1 MYNYYCANC
10 GVSASATAK
19 FCRRC
24 GAKLAAQSGGLP
36 AIESESVLPEEGAVA
51 VVSKPAVP
59 EDQIR
64 AAQGEMIAPRLPE
77 NSIERAG
84 AGKNG
89 STSLAVRVTRAL
101 AEMRARLRKP
111 AITANAKQPAAN
123 NQGAARAL
131 ERASGLT
138 LHHPFNSALRVAGI
152 ALAILL
158 AGSAFLAFRDQN
170 RSTSSANRSGLNLTA
185 PDEKSA
191 QLVWLGK
198 QDRDQGHYEAA
209 IDDFKQAIALTRNH
223 IEAHLLL
230 ATSYKAIGRVEDALQ
245 TYDQLL
251 KIDEKNLEARFQ
263 LAEIYRERGDWHAAL
278 PQYER
283 IIALNQSSEQALAAL
298 SEIESYRAQRAA
310 NFAPLRTPNQVN
322 VPPQSALR
330 LLPSSDNSSHLHPL
344 LPDLTL
350 TALSRQPL
358 PGTNSGI
365 DDAGSARAIA
375 QAHKDYATRYF
386 NAHQYTAAIKEAKLA
401 LDFTPDDTD
410 LDYIL
415 ASSYN
420 LSGQPEMAL
429 QHARKCLSGTYA
441 SNCKQLVEV
450 TEKNMR
456 EATKKAEAAKK
467 KESQRG
473 LGKPF
478 KN

>member
-1 MYNYYCANC
+1 MM
-10 GVSASATAK
+10 V
-19 FCRRC
+19 
-24 GAKLAAQSGGLP
+24 
-36 AIESESVLPEEGAVA
+36 
-51 VVSKPAVP
+51 
-59 EDQIR
+59 
-64 AAQGEMIAPRLPE
+64 PRLPE
-77 NSIERAG
+77 TSIETAG

-89 STSLAVRVTRAL
+89 STSLTVRVTQAL
-101 AEMRARLRKP
+101 VEMSARLRKP
-111 AITANAKQPAAN
+111 AIITSAKQPAAN

-170 RSTSSANRSGLNLTA
+170 RSTLSANRSGLNLTA

-298 SEIESYRAQRAA
+298 GEIESYKAQRAA
-310 NFAPLRTPNQVN
+310 NYAPLRIPNQVSA
-322 VPPQSALR
+322 PSQSALR

-344 LPDLTL
+344 LPNLTL

-375 QAHKDYATRYF
+375 GDHKKNATSYLNNRYF
-386 NAHQYTAAIKEAKLA
+386 KPAIIEARLA

-420 LSGQPEMAL
+420 LNGQPEMAL
-429 QHARKCLSGTYA
+429 EHAKKCV
-441 SNCKQLVEV
+441 SNKSYGSLCQDIMKKADGAV
-450 TEKNMR
+450 R
-456 EATKKAEAAKK
+456 DAAKKAEAAKK

-473 LGKPF
+473 IGKPF
-478 KN
+478 KNLFNSLR